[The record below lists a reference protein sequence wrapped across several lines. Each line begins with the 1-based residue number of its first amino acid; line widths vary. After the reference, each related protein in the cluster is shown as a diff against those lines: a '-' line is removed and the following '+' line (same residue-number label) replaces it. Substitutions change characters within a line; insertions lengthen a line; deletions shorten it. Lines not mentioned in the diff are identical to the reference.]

1 MKSKG
6 LGCLIFFLVFLLL
19 ASVAVNFLQFA
30 AHFGMGEG
38 LAGDIDQPPKF
49 HEMLE
54 QKGAAESKDKIVRLD
69 LEGIISNGPAE
80 GLFGAGGFDLE
91 SLKRALQQ
99 ATEDKSVKA
108 IVLRIDSP
116 GGEVTASD
124 TLYHAVKEAAKKVP
138 VVVYMDSLAASGGYY
153 ISCGAT
159 KIVANETTLT
169 GSIGVIIQ
177 SLNYSGAFGKVGM
190 ETMTF
195 VSGTFKDT
203 LGGSRPMRDDEK
215 AYVQGLVTN
224 MYDRFLGIVS
234 EARNIDK
241 ETLKYGIAD
250 GRVFTGGEALQKKL
264 VDQIGYIEDAY
275 TTARNLGR
283 APNASVVR
291 YQNRGSLRDL
301 LGAFSSAQDAKG
313 HVKIDL
319 SDRLIP
325 RLQPG
330 KMYLLP
336 AHMAP

>member
-30 AHFGMGEG
+30 AHLG
-38 LAGDIDQPPKF
+38 LAESLAGEIEQPPKF

-54 QKGAAESKDKIVRLD
+54 QKGAAKSKDKIVRLD
-69 LEGIISNGPAE
+69 LEGIISNGRNE
-80 GLFGAGGFDLE
+80 ELFGGGGFDLE
-91 SLKRALQQ
+91 SLKRALLQ

-116 GGEVTASD
+116 GGEVTASN
-124 TLYHAVKEAAKKVP
+124 TIYHAVKEAAKKVP

-153 ISCGAT
+153 VSCGAT

-177 SLNYSGAFGKVGM
+177 SLNYSGAFGKIGM
-190 ETMTF
+190 ESMTF
-195 VSGTFKDT
+195 VSGAFKDT
-203 LGGSRPMRDDEK
+203 LGGARPMRDEEK
-215 AYVQGLVTN
+215 AYVQALVTN
-224 MYDRFLGIVS
+224 MYEQFLGIVS
-234 EARNIDK
+234 EARKIDK
-241 ETLKYGIAD
+241 ETLKNGIAD
-250 GRVFTGGEALQKKL
+250 GRVFTGGEALLSKL
-264 VDQIGYIEDAY
+264 VYQFGSIEDAY
-275 TTARNLGR
+275 ATARELGH
-283 APNASVVR
+283 APNANVVR
-291 YQNRGSLRDL
+291 YEKHGSLREL
-301 LGAFSSAQDAKG
+301 FGSFSSAQDTRG
-313 HVKIDL
+313 RVKIDL